1 MRTDVSFLTTDGVRL
16 AGWLFLPEKIEGK
29 LPAIVLSH
37 GTGCVKEMGIAPYAE
52 AFAKAGYVAL
62 LYDHRNFGESAGEP
76 RAELDPW
83 QQISDMKDAITYLS
97 SLDQVDPD
105 KIGLWGTSYS
115 GGHSIVVTATD
126 RRVKCL
132 VAQVPTMSG
141 YKTAT
146 LGLSEQQIAD
156 MIALFAQDRLGRM
169 RGDEPMRAKP
179 KPKGNDTGDWLHKA
193 SAGTSYR
200 GDLTMRSY
208 ELRMGYEPA
217 DFIGRISPT
226 PSLMISSRNDSR
238 SPLDE
243 QLEGF
248 AKAREPKKQILIDGG
263 HYDVYDDQKTL
274 DEVIGAALDW
284 FSQHIPA

>member
-1 MRTDVSFLTTDGVRL
+1 MSNGSSIINPSMQGSSLLRAGCKPYAKPKVVFTGSRSVALARILLTALSEGLREERHVDERGPWRKLFMRTDVSFLTTDGVRL

-126 RRVKCL
+126 LRDKCI
-132 VAQVPTMSG
+132 VAQVQTMSG
-141 YKTAT
+141 
-146 LGLSEQQIAD
+146 
-156 MIALFAQDRLGRM
+156 
-169 RGDEPMRAKP
+169 
-179 KPKGNDTGDWLHKA
+179 
-193 SAGTSYR
+193 
-200 GDLTMRSY
+200 
-208 ELRMGYEPA
+208 
-217 DFIGRISPT
+217 
-226 PSLMISSRNDSR
+226 
-238 SPLDE
+238 
-243 QLEGF
+243 
-248 AKAREPKKQILIDGG
+248 
-263 HYDVYDDQKTL
+263 
-274 DEVIGAALDW
+274 
-284 FSQHIPA
+284 